1 MSEKKLSGIK
11 EIARIAGVSIG
22 TVDRVLHN
30 RGSVSPGAL
39 KKINAAIAQIN
50 YQPNFI
56 ARSLV
61 VNKMYRFAAVV
72 PNPDG
77 DQYWEQTLKGF
88 KAALEDWNH
97 FSITVDLYQFKL
109 NSKTSFT
116 RAANLALKSCPD
128 GIVITP
134 QFYRESIAF
143 FDKCLKATM
152 PYVTFNTYMQE
163 AKGLSFIGTDSH
175 VSGMVAADLLRMS
188 MTHNGKIVVLHFDED
203 LQNSRH
209 MLEKENGFREYF
221 KKLQKKAPQIETI
234 VLNNPTHNYPKELKK
249 LASSNEVDGLFVSTS
264 KAYEIASLVDVDIE
278 KRIKIVGYDLLPK
291 NIKLMQKGAID
302 FLINQNPL
310 QQARAS
316 ITTLANHFILK
327 KKVAP
332 LQFFPIEII
341 SRYNL
346 SSYLNNNNDFVNEVI
361 PQIINII

>member
-30 RGSVSPGAL
+30 RGSVSPGTL
-39 KKINAAIAQIN
+39 KKINAAIIQIN

-61 VNKMYRFAAVV
+61 VNKMYHFAAVV

-77 DQYWEQTLKGF
+77 DEYWEQTLQGF

-109 NSKTSFT
+109 NNKNSFT
-116 RAANLALKSCPD
+116 RAANLALKSLPD

-134 QFYRESIAF
+134 QFYKESIAF
-143 FDKCLKATM
+143 FDKCFKTAM
-152 PYVTFNTYMQE
+152 PYVTFNTYMNE

-175 VSGMVAADLLRMS
+175 ASGMVAADLLHMS
-188 MTHNGKIVVLHFDED
+188 IPSSGKIVVLHFDED
-203 LQNSRH
+203 LQNSKH

-221 KKLQKKAPQIETI
+221 KNSEKKGPQIETI

-249 LASSNEVDGLFVSTS
+249 LAASNEVDGLFVSTS
-264 KAYEIASLVDVDIE
+264 KAYEIASLVKSGKE
-278 KRIKIVGYDLLPK
+278 KRLKIVGYDLLPK
-291 NIKLMQKGAID
+291 NIELMKKGTID
-302 FLINQNPL
+302 FLLNQNPL
-310 QQARAS
+310 QQARTS
-316 ITTLANHFILK
+316 ISTLANHFIFK

-346 SSYLNNNNDFVNEVI
+346 SSYLNIESDFLNEVI
-361 PQIINII
+361 P